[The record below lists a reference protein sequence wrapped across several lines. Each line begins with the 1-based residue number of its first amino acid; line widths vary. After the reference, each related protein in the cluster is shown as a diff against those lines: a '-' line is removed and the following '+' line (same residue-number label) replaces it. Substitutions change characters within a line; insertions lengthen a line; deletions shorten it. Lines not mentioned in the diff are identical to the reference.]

1 MHGCVASSS
10 FVRGSSN
17 DQRTRA
23 IVRNTDVTRHRSVIH
38 ASSGGRRVASAAR
51 RHVAR
56 HLLAAVGLLST
67 ALSLGGCF
75 AITRTETDLY
85 TVTIRD
91 TTIRE
96 DAINP
101 PGERE
106 GGTIYPSPRS
116 VEISRRYVQRD
127 SAVNRYYPAYLRFG
141 GIEAMSFL
149 SPGTSEDGAGNG
161 LFGLYDLLNLR
172 DTSDRTVFGGS
183 FYRLVPYELRLR
195 WFDDAPDWTIGTSIA
210 EGFVRKVDNRSSLQ
224 PGEYLLSVLNGYIR
238 KRIFLREEPPYVMVV
253 PFLGLSGFPSQ
264 YVNGGATI
272 DVGSFGGF
280 NLRGY
285 AGYVHGTS
293 SWFAGAG
300 DTLDYSASFPYFG
313 IGISA
318 LDFVNKTEELFI
330 EWKDHDHNALEVSA
344 LNVDFVRSFGA
355 DDPFAGDT
363 VAGSTPAISGVVVRL
378 ASATYPL
385 PFANRRF
392 FVGTSL
398 LNVLALSGS
407 ELGYSFLPIR
417 AGYRHNLL
425 LDQLNVEPFIELNY
439 YPTTVFQI
447 GARTSLKI
455 SDWVQGEL
463 ILAYAS
469 GSINDDVKQGLLNI
483 ADDLELQNNGDF
495 STVYLGIGL
504 GIGDVFHTPEE
515 VDRR

>member
-1 MHGCVASSS
+1 MSRHI
-10 FVRGSSN
+10 R
-17 DQRTRA
+17 
-23 IVRNTDVTRHRSVIH
+23 IVSAAN
-38 ASSGGRRVASAAR
+38 GGRSASLSRAVMAR
-51 RHVAR
+51 ASGSRLSTLIVCLLP
-56 HLLAAVGLLST
+56 LLA
-67 ALSLGGCF
+67 GCF
-75 AITRTETDLY
+75 AVTRTETDLY
-85 TVTIRD
+85 TITIRD

-116 VEISRRYVQRD
+116 LEISRRLVQRD
-127 SAVNRYYPAYLRFG
+127 SVVNRYYPAFLRLG
-141 GIEAMSFL
+141 GIEAMSFV
-149 SPGTSEDGAGNG
+149 SPDASTDGAGNG

-183 FYRLVPYELRLR
+183 FYRLMPYEVRLR
-195 WFDDAPDWTIGTSIA
+195 WFDDSPDWTLGTSVA
-210 EGFVRKVDNRSSLQ
+210 EMFIRKLDNRSGLE
-224 PGEYLLSVLNGYIR
+224 PGEYLMSVVNGYIR

-253 PFLGLSGFPSQ
+253 PFLGLSAFPSQ

-293 SWFAGAG
+293 SWFAGSR
-300 DTLDYSASFPYFG
+300 DTLDYSTSFPYFG

-330 EWKDHDHNALEVSA
+330 EWKDHDHNAIEVSA
-344 LNVDFVRSFGA
+344 MNLAFVRSLNA
-355 DDPFAGDT
+355 DDPFSGDT
-363 VAGSTPAISGVVVRL
+363 VAGSTPAISGFALRV
-378 ASATYPL
+378 ASASYHL
-385 PFANRRF
+385 PFANNRF

-398 LNVLALSGS
+398 VNFMPLSGS
-407 ELGYSFLPIR
+407 ELAYSFLPIR
-417 AGYRHNLL
+417 AGYRQNLL

-439 YPTTVFQI
+439 YPTTVFQV
-447 GARTSLKI
+447 GARASLKI
-455 SDWVQGEL
+455 SDWVQGEF
-463 ILAYAS
+463 IIAYAD
-469 GSINDDVKQGLLNI
+469 GSIDDDVKEGLLNI
-483 ADDLELQNNGDF
+483 FDDLELQNNNDF

-515 VDRR
+515 VMRR